1 MIQDLFLGID
11 PGLGGAFAIV
21 DISGGVRYAS
31 PFSLLVENHKK
42 VLDCKDLYLQIT
54 KFTSRI
60 NTCAIEQVHAMP
72 KQGVVSTFSFGRGF
86 GSLICLLDVLYI
98 PFEQVTS
105 QRWKRKLFGYTTPD
119 KKKSIEFA
127 KSLENGSKYLI
138 PERRRTEHDGVADA
152 ICLAEYCRLIT
163 IKGKQHV
170 E

>member
-1 MIQDLFLGID
+1 
-11 PGLGGAFAIV
+11 
-21 DISGGVRYAS
+21 
-31 PFSLLVENHKK
+31 
-42 VLDCKDLYLQIT
+42 
-54 KFTSRI
+54 
-60 NTCAIEQVHAMP
+60 
-72 KQGVVSTFSFGRGF
+72 
-86 GSLICLLDVLYI
+86 LLDVLYI